1 MNSILRL
8 GGAMLCAVSVAA
20 CATVTRGTKQAY
32 VIETDPPGAQVA
44 LSTGQSCV
52 TPCALR
58 LPRKRGFTVDITRQ
72 GYEPIQAT
80 VTSGVSTGGAAGMA
94 GNVILGGLIG
104 AVVDGASGA
113 MRDLRP
119 NPLQVAMVPAGGAP
133 AAATAAEPTVLSWDG
148 SAPPEA
154 EAAPAEPAPGE
165 APAADAAEAAP
176 TADAGGAPERR

>member
-1 MNSILRL
+1 MI
-8 GGAMLCAVSVAA
+8 CAVSVAA

-44 LSTGQSCV
+44 LSTGQTCV

-58 LPRKRGFTVDITRQ
+58 LPRKRGFTVEITRE
-72 GYEPIQAT
+72 GYEPVQAT
-80 VTSGVSTGGAAGMA
+80 VSSGVSTGGAAGMA

-119 NPLQVAMVPAGGAP
+119 NPLQVAMVPAGSAP
-133 AAATAAEPTVLSWDG
+133 AAVAAEEPTVLSWDAG
-148 SAPPEA
+148 TPAPA
-154 EAAPAEPAPGE
+154 EAAAVEPAPVEAPAE
-165 APAADAAEAAP
+165 APAAETPAAAAP
-176 TADAGGAPERR
+176 SAAAAGTPERD